1 MCSNNSINEDYFEQ
15 QQHQQTLSS
24 TTKKTSSVCI
34 SSTSSISETS
44 AVRIMND
51 DEQRRISSPDQF
63 EAEKRLL
70 EQFQAMSTATTC
82 STSSAIVK
90 QSNSLDVTSTENI
103 ADLLPPAL
111 PPKVSRITKVSSYES
126 DTTDK

>member
-15 QQHQQTLSS
+15 QHQQTHNS
-24 TTKKTSSVCI
+24 TTKKTASVCI

-44 AVRIMND
+44 AIRIMND
-51 DEQRRISSPDQF
+51 DERRISSPDQF

-90 QSNSLDVTSTENI
+90 QSNSLDVTSTEDI
-103 ADLLPPAL
+103 ANLLPPAL
-111 PPKVSRITKVSSYES
+111 PPKVSRITKVSSYDS